1 LLNRKVDLIRAILE
15 SERQEQKTQTSRT
28 GKDEGISVAA
38 DDTVLSES
46 VVTSKV
52 DIAVVNK
59 PLQVQALL

>member
-1 LLNRKVDLIRAILE
+1 LE